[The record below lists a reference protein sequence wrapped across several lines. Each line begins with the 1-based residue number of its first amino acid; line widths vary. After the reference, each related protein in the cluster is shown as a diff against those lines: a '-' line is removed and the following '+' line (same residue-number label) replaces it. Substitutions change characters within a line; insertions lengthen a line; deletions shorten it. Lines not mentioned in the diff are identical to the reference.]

1 MPPKAGRKPR
11 AHKPRNR
18 ELARGVTRF
27 SRTAMSRKT
36 GAWRH
41 TKKVT
46 PAKKVEEKKPV
57 VQKFGK
63 GERVIRDLGPH
74 GYPADDVTTP
84 VARKSSHNPTR
95 LRKSITPGT
104 VLILLAGR
112 FRGKR
117 VVFLKQLKSGL
128 LLITGPYKINGV
140 PSRRVN
146 QAYVI
151 ATTTKVPLTGVNV
164 DAKFSDDYFKRPAA
178 EKKKKTE
185 AEFFAPEQ
193 KKKEI
198 KPERG
203 SDQKALDAPILA
215 AIKKEPMLR
224 QYLKARFSLKRN
236 QYPHELKF

>member
-1 MPPKAGRKPR
+1 MDPQWKILCPWMDANKED
-11 AHKPRNR
+11 N
-18 ELARGVTRF
+18 V
-27 SRTAMSRKT
+27 S
-36 GAWRH
+36 
-41 TKKVT
+41 KKIE
-46 PAKKVEEKKPV
+46 AKKPV

-63 GERVIRDLGPH
+63 GEREIKNLGPH
-74 GYPADDVTTP
+74 GYPADDTPTP
-84 VARKSSHNPTR
+84 VPSRKSHHRPTR

-117 VVFLKQLKSGL
+117 VVFLKQLNSGL
-128 LLITGPYKINGV
+128 LLVTGPYKINGV
-140 PSRRVN
+140 PARRVN

-151 ATTTKVPLTGVNV
+151 ATSTKVNLSGVNV
-164 DAKFSDDYFKRPAA
+164 DPKFNDAYFKRPAA

-203 SDQKALDAPILA
+203 ADQKTLDAPILA
-215 AIKKEPMLR
+215 VIKKEPMLR

-236 QYPHELKF
+236 QVPHELKF